1 MGHRAKNK
9 QGSPEPLEPK
19 PWSTAKKTGKRK
31 ALGDAV
37 DNKRPAKKVKGAKE
51 SAKSTVMAKVK
62 SMGTGAKAHLSKVKA
77 KVKLHSPPIDAE
89 SADGWED
96 VEDGADLKA

>member
-19 PWSTAKKTGKRK
+19 PWATAKKTGKRK
-31 ALGDAV
+31 VPPGDAV

-51 SAKSTVMAKVK
+51 SSVKSKVKAKVK

-77 KVKLHSPPIDAE
+77 KVRLVSPPID
-89 SADGWED
+89 ADGWED
-96 VEDGADLKA
+96 VEDGADLKL